1 MLLKKRLDSLHYCQP
16 LTVESA
22 ALVERLLN
30 DLIKTTEGYQNIK
43 KSNEENL
50 SKLQKSDNFLHPL
63 KADNHKLIKENNDLH
78 VAMMKLK
85 EETEFKGKYIFSGRG
100 GGQLNP

>member
-43 KSNEENL
+43 KSNEEN
-50 SKLQKSDNFLHPL
+50 
-63 KADNHKLIKENNDLH
+63 
-78 VAMMKLK
+78 
-85 EETEFKGKYIFSGRG
+85 
-100 GGQLNP
+100 